1 MKTENHRVLIID
13 DERPVLMTLEA
24 LLKRHG
30 YHVDAAATASQG
42 LKLLKSN
49 SPSLVLLDLQLP
61 DAHGLEM
68 LDRIKTE
75 LPEVQVIILTAHD
88 SLHNAIESIKRGA
101 YHFISKPYAPE
112 ELLSLVE
119 KALEKQ
125 FLLREAEKLREK
137 TEQLEKRLEI
147 AEARPAPIF
156 KSKPMQEIEE
166 LIEAMA
172 PSDAN
177 VLIAG
182 ESGVG
187 KEVIANTIHARS
199 RRAGQPMVKLNCAAF
214 PQTMI
219 EGELF
224 GYVKGA
230 FTGAMHDFPGMIAA
244 ADGGTLFLDEISD
257 MPADLQTRF
266 LRVLQEREYRPLGST
281 QTMKATFRAIA
292 ATNRPI
298 PEALAE
304 NRLRSD
310 LYYRLNT
317 FQIEVPPLRK
327 RKEDIPP
334 LDRAIRETIFST
346 TRQTGAGRF
355 TGCISEAARLFV
367 AGKCSR
373 TAKRHRIRRGAGAA
387 GRDRRKRVA
396 RRNTVASGVA
406 TNRTWRIAAQRRAN
420 SRRRGAERHS
430 PGACRMP
437 RQQEK
442 SSRTARHSAS
452 HPLQQAETLRDR
464 VVGCGEESTAFQRV
478 APFIDRDRCNAQWVF
493 RAPRS
498 RRGRGIDDSNFFQNH
513 SAMFSIVGFSK
524 PSMSLRYAWSRIFRS
539 GFIAALIFA

>member
-1 MKTENHRVLIID
+1 MKTDNRHVLIID

-30 YHVDAAATASQG
+30 YEVDTAPTAIQG
-42 LKLLKSN
+42 LKALKSK
-49 SPSLVLLDLQLP
+49 PPTLVLLDLRLP
-61 DAHGLEM
+61 DADGLEM

-75 LPEVQVIILTAHD
+75 LPQVQVIILTAHD

-119 KALEKQ
+119 KALETQ
-125 FLLREAEKLREK
+125 FLLREAEELREK
-137 TEQLEKRLEI
+137 TERLEKRLEI
-147 AEARPAPIF
+147 AEARPTPIF

-166 LIEAMA
+166 LIDAMA

-177 VLIAG
+177 VLIVG

-199 RRAGQPMVKLNCAAF
+199 RRAGQPVVKLNCAAF

-244 ADGGTLFLDEISD
+244 ANGGTLFLDEISD
-257 MPADLQTRF
+257 MPTDLQTRF

-281 QTMKATFRAIA
+281 QTMKADFRAIA
-292 ATNRPI
+292 SSNRPI
-298 PEALAE
+298 AQALAE
-304 NRLRSD
+304 NRMRSD

-334 LDRAIRETIFST
+334 LIAQFVKQFSQQLGKPEPDISPDAFQKLLDYSWPGNVRELQNAIEYAVVLA
-346 TRQTGAGRF
+346 RQGLIDVKELPAE
-355 TGCISEAARLFV
+355 IQLP
-367 AGKCSR
+367 
-373 TAKRHRIRRGAGAA
+373 TALQQTELGTLPR
-387 GRDRRKRVA
+387 
-396 RRNTVASGVA
+396 SGVQSLDDVERNA
-406 TNRTWRIAAQRRAN
+406 ILQALAECRGNKKKAAELLGIQR
-420 SRRRGAERHS
+420 
-430 PGACRMP
+430 P
-437 RQQEK
+437 
-442 SSRTARHSAS
+442 
-452 HPLQQAETLRDR
+452 TLY
-464 VVGCGEESTAFQRV
+464 
-478 APFIDRDRCNAQWVF
+478 NK
-493 RAPRS
+493 
-498 RRGRGIDDSNFFQNH
+498 
-513 SAMFSIVGFSK
+513 MK
-524 PSMSLRYAWSRIFRS
+524 RYAIE
-539 GFIAALIFA
+539 L

>member
-1 MKTENHRVLIID
+1 MKTNNRHVLIID

-30 YHVDAAATASQG
+30 YHVDTAPTATQG
-42 LKLLKSN
+42 LKLVKSN
-49 SPSLVLLDLQLP
+49 PPTLVLLDLRLP
-61 DAHGLEM
+61 DADGLEM

-119 KALEKQ
+119 KALETQ
-125 FLLREAEKLREK
+125 FLLREAEELREK
-137 TEQLEKRLEI
+137 TERLEKRLEI
-147 AEARPAPIF
+147 AEARPVPIF
-156 KSKPMQEIEE
+156 KSKQMQEIEE
-166 LIEAMA
+166 LIDAMA

-177 VLIAG
+177 VLIVG

-199 RRAGQPMVKLNCAAF
+199 RRAGQPVVKLNCAAF

-244 ADGGTLFLDEISD
+244 GNGGTLFLDEISD

-281 QTMKATFRAIA
+281 QTMKADFRAIA
-292 ATNRPI
+292 STNRPI
-298 PEALAE
+298 ATALAE

-334 LDRAIRETIFST
+334 LIAQFVKQFSQQLGKPEPDISPDAFQKLLDYSWPGNVRELQNAIEYAVVLA
-346 TRQTGAGRF
+346 RQGLIDVKELPTE
-355 TGCISEAARLFV
+355 IQLPAA
-367 AGKCSR
+367 
-373 TAKRHRIRRGAGAA
+373 
-387 GRDRRKRVA
+387 
-396 RRNTVASGVA
+396 
-406 TNRTWRIAAQRRAN
+406 
-420 SRRRGAERHS
+420 
-430 PGACRMP
+430 
-437 RQQEK
+437 
-442 SSRTARHSAS
+442 
-452 HPLQQAETLRDR
+452 LQQAEL
-464 VVGCGEESTAFQRV
+464 SAL
-478 APFIDRDRCNAQWVF
+478 
-493 RAPRS
+493 PRS
-498 RRGRGIDDSNFFQNH
+498 GVQTLDDVERTAILQALAECRGNKKKAAELLGIQRPTLYNK
-513 SAMFSIVGFSK
+513 MK
-524 PSMSLRYAWSRIFRS
+524 RYAIE
-539 GFIAALIFA
+539 L

>member
-1 MKTENHRVLIID
+1 MKRENHRVLIID

-30 YHVDAAATASQG
+30 YEVDTAATASQG
-42 LKLLKSN
+42 LKLLKLN

-101 YHFISKPYAPE
+101 FHFISKPYAPE

-125 FLLREAEKLREK
+125 FLLRQAEKLREK

-147 AEARPAPIF
+147 AEARPAPVF
-156 KSKPMQEIEE
+156 NSKPMQEIAE

-177 VLIAG
+177 VLIIG

-244 ADGGTLFLDEISD
+244 ADGGTLFLDEVSD
-257 MPADLQTRF
+257 MPPDLQTRF

-281 QTMKATFRAIA
+281 QIMKADFRAIA
-292 ATNRPI
+292 ATNMAI

-334 LDRAIRETIFST
+334 LIAQFVRQFSQQLGKPEPDVSPDAFQKLLDYSWPGNVRELQNAIEYAVVLA
-346 TRQTGAGRF
+346 RQ
-355 TGCISEAARLFV
+355 
-367 AGKCSR
+367 
-373 TAKRHRIRRGAGAA
+373 
-387 GRDRRKRVA
+387 
-396 RRNTVASGVA
+396 GV
-406 TNRTWRIAAQRRAN
+406 I
-420 SRRRGAERHS
+420 GVKELPAEIQL
-430 PGACRMP
+430 PP
-437 RQQEK
+437 V
-442 SSRTARHSAS
+442 
-452 HPLQQAETLRDR
+452 LQQAELGGLPRKGVQTLDDLERNAILQALAECR
-464 VVGCGEESTAFQRV
+464 GNKKKAAELLGIQR
-478 APFIDRDRCNAQWVF
+478 PTLYN
-493 RAPRS
+493 
-498 RRGRGIDDSNFFQNH
+498 
-513 SAMFSIVGFSK
+513 K
-524 PSMSLRYAWSRIFRS
+524 LKRYAIE
-539 GFIAALIFA
+539 L

>member
-1 MKTENHRVLIID
+1 MKTENRHVLIID

-30 YHVDAAATASQG
+30 YQVDTAPTAIQG
-42 LKLLKSN
+42 LKLLKSK
-49 SPSLVLLDLQLP
+49 PPTLVLLDLRLP
-61 DAHGLEM
+61 DADGLEM

-119 KALEKQ
+119 KALETQ
-125 FLLREAEKLREK
+125 FLLREAEELREK
-137 TEQLEKRLEI
+137 TERLEKRLEI

-166 LIEAMA
+166 LIDAMA

-177 VLIAG
+177 VLIVG

-199 RRAGQPMVKLNCAAF
+199 RRAGQPVVKLNCAAF

-244 ADGGTLFLDEISD
+244 ANGGTLFLDEISD

-281 QTMKATFRAIA
+281 QTMKADFRAIA
-292 ATNRPI
+292 STNRPI
-298 PEALAE
+298 AQALAE
-304 NRLRSD
+304 NRMRSD

-334 LDRAIRETIFST
+334 LIAQFVKQFSQQLGKPEPDISPDAFQKLLDYSWPGNVRELQNAIEYAVVLA
-346 TRQTGAGRF
+346 RQGLIDVKELPAE
-355 TGCISEAARLFV
+355 IQLP
-367 AGKCSR
+367 
-373 TAKRHRIRRGAGAA
+373 TALQQTELGTLPR
-387 GRDRRKRVA
+387 
-396 RRNTVASGVA
+396 SGVQSLDDVERNA
-406 TNRTWRIAAQRRAN
+406 ILQALAECRGNKKKAAELLGIQR
-420 SRRRGAERHS
+420 
-430 PGACRMP
+430 P
-437 RQQEK
+437 
-442 SSRTARHSAS
+442 
-452 HPLQQAETLRDR
+452 TLY
-464 VVGCGEESTAFQRV
+464 
-478 APFIDRDRCNAQWVF
+478 NK
-493 RAPRS
+493 
-498 RRGRGIDDSNFFQNH
+498 
-513 SAMFSIVGFSK
+513 MK
-524 PSMSLRYAWSRIFRS
+524 RYAIE
-539 GFIAALIFA
+539 L